1 MTGSTSSRF
10 AIATVMARAMI
21 GAVAVAW
28 ALVGAAPLAAQETA
42 PLDIVPLPA
51 PDAVEI
57 DALDDFPAA
66 DEPAAGDSETEVEVD
81 AVAAPDPEAA
91 GLIEEADGGFAFDM
105 WTGSDRRLVEH
116 LLARL
121 PVGVTSRTVNSLARR
136 LLLSAAA
143 PPEGPAA
150 ANLLALR
157 IERLAVMGDGV
168 AVNHMMRATPA
179 DLDDITLAQTRLD
192 ALLLTADFVGAC
204 AQARELIRHDDLPYW
219 EKVLIFCQA
228 LNANHA
234 GAAFGVELLRER
246 GVDDDLALESLLAA
260 LAGADDMVLDS
271 LPNPTALHLAM
282 LRTARL
288 TVPDDAITN
297 ADASISRAIA
307 LTATVP
313 LDLRLRSAERAEALG
328 SLPTETLAELYD
340 SVPFTPE
347 ELSDPWPRIKS
358 DKSALSRALLY
369 QASQIQV
376 VPAARAEVL
385 RAAWALGAE
394 SGGWDGFATAAR
406 LTLDDL
412 LGLRPLPEL
421 VWIAGD
427 AARALLAARRP
438 DAAGP
443 WIDLAKAQAGVNAD
457 AAQAVAELAPIIGF
471 VDAGGVQAWDDERFT
486 AWWDAQAEAPGRD
499 RHARAT
505 LLYALLLAFDREPP
519 AAALLALLERPG
531 PVWVRTPPEA
541 LLRQLD
547 RAAAAGRFGET
558 VLLALTVLDSSISEV
573 PGPMALGAVI
583 GALYQIGLEADAR
596 ALAVETLLSREF

>member
-1 MTGSTSSRF
+1 MTGLNSSK
-10 AIATVMARAMI
+10 RAVV
-21 GAVAVAW
+21 VALAMAW
-28 ALVGAAPLAAQETA
+28 ALPLAAQETV
-42 PLDIVPLPA
+42 PLDIVPLPS
-51 PDAVEI
+51 PDLIETETITGVPVAT
-57 DALDDFPAA
+57 
-66 DEPAAGDSETEVEVD
+66 EPAAASDADVEVEVGM
-81 AVAAPDPEAA
+81 VEAPDPEAA
-91 GLIEEADGGFAFDM
+91 GLMEAADGGFAFDM
-105 WTGSDRRLVEH
+105 WAGSDRRLVER

-143 PPEGPAA
+143 TPEGPAA
-150 ANLLALR
+150 ASLLALR
-157 IERLAVMGDGV
+157 IERLAAMGDGV
-168 AVNHMMRATPA
+168 SVNHMMRATPA
-179 DLDDITLAQTRLD
+179 DLDDTTLAQTRLD

-204 AQARELIRHDDLPYW
+204 AQARDLIRHDDLPYW

-234 GAAFGVELLRER
+234 AASFGVELLRER
-246 GVDDDLALESLLAA
+246 GIDDDPALEALLAA
-260 LAGADDMVLDS
+260 LAGADNITLDS

-288 TVPDDAITN
+288 AVPEDAINN
-297 ADASISRAIA
+297 ADPTISRAIA

-313 LDLRLRSAERAEALG
+313 LDLRLRAAERAEALG
-328 SLPTETLAELYD
+328 SLPTETLAELYE

-347 ELSDPWPRIKS
+347 ELSDPWPRIET
-358 DKSALSRALLY
+358 DKGALSRALIY
-369 QASQIQV
+369 QAIQIQV

-385 RAAWALGAE
+385 RANWMLGAE

-406 LTLDDL
+406 LTLNQL

-443 WIDLAKAQAGVNAD
+443 WIDLAKTQAGINAE
-457 AAQAVAELAPIIGF
+457 AAKTVARLAPIIGF
-471 VDAGGVQAWDDERFT
+471 VDAAGVQPWDGARFT
-486 AWWDAQAEAPGRD
+486 AWWEAQGQTAERD
-499 RHARAT
+499 RHARAK
-505 LLYALLLAFDREPP
+505 LLFALLLAFDREPP
-519 AAALLALLERPG
+519 IEALLALLERPG

-541 LLRQLD
+541 LLRQLN
-547 RAAAAGRFGET
+547 RAAAAGRVGET
-558 VLLALTVLDSSISEV
+558 VLLALTLLDSSTSGV
-573 PGPMALGAVI
+573 PGAMALGSVV
-583 GALYQIGLEADAR
+583 GALYSIGLEADAR

>member
-1 MTGSTSSRF
+1 M
-10 AIATVMARAMI
+10 AVAMVVVMAETAS
-21 GAVAVAW
+21 
-28 ALVGAAPLAAQETA
+28 LAAQETV

-51 PDAVEI
+51 SESVEI
-57 DALDDFPAA
+57 EVLDDGSVAAQPAA
-66 DEPAAGDSETEVEVD
+66 ATGAEDTEVEVG
-81 AVAAPDPEAA
+81 AVDAPDPEAA
-91 GLIEEADGGFAFDM
+91 GLIEEANGGFAFDM
-105 WTGSDRRLVEH
+105 WAGSDRRLVEH

-136 LLLSAAA
+136 LLQSAAA
-143 PPEGPAA
+143 APKGPATV
-150 ANLLALR
+150 NLLALR
-157 IERLAVMGDGV
+157 IERLAIMGDGV
-168 AVNHMMRATPA
+168 AVNHMMRAAPA

-228 LNANHA
+228 LNAKHA
-234 GAAFGVELLRER
+234 TAAFGVELLRER
-246 GVDDDLALESLLAA
+246 GVDDDPALESLLVA
-260 LAGADDMVLDS
+260 LAGADDIVLDS

-288 TVPDDAITN
+288 AVPEDAITN

-313 LDLRLRSAERAEALG
+313 LDLRLRAAERAEALG

-340 SVPFTPE
+340 SVPFTSE
-347 ELSDPWPRIKS
+347 ELSDPWPRVKGHK
-358 DKSALSRALLY
+358 DALSRALLY
-369 QASQIQV
+369 QAAQIQV

-385 RAAWALGAE
+385 RAAWMLGAE

-443 WIDLAKAQAGVNAD
+443 WIDLAKTQAGINAD
-457 AAQAVAELAPIIGF
+457 AARAVAELAPIIGF
-471 VDAGGVQAWDDERFT
+471 VDAGGVQAWDGERFT
-486 AWWDAQAEAPGRD
+486 TWWESQGEDAGRD
-499 RHARAT
+499 RHARAI
-505 LLYALLLAFDREPP
+505 LLYALLVAFDRHPP
-519 AAALLALLERPG
+519 TEALLALLERPD

-541 LLRQLD
+541 LLRQLNH
-547 RAAAAGRFGET
+547 AAAAGRVGET
-558 VLLALTVLDSSISEV
+558 VLLALTVLDSSAAGV
-573 PGPMALGAVI
+573 PGHMALGAVV

-596 ALAVETLLSREF
+596 ALAIETLLAREF

>member
-1 MTGSTSSRF
+1 MTGLNSSKC
-10 AIATVMARAMI
+10 
-21 GAVAVAW
+21 AVAVVLAMAW
-28 ALVGAAPLAAQETA
+28 ALPLAAQETA

-51 PDAVEI
+51 PDLIEI
-57 DALDDFPAA
+57 ETTTGVPVAA
-66 DEPAAGDSETEVEVD
+66 EPAAGSDGDADVEVEVGM
-81 AVAAPDPEAA
+81 VKAPDPEAV
-91 GLIEEADGGFAFDM
+91 GLMEAADGGFAFDM
-105 WTGSDRRLVEH
+105 WAGSDRRLVER
-116 LLARL
+116 LLVRL

-143 PPEGPAA
+143 PPQGPAA

-157 IERLAVMGDGV
+157 IERLAAMGDGMS
-168 AVNHMMRATPA
+168 VNHLMRATPA
-179 DLDDITLAQTRLD
+179 DLDDTTLAQTRLD

-204 AQARELIRHDDLPYW
+204 AQARELIRQDDLPYW

-234 GAAFGVELLRER
+234 AASFGVELLRER
-246 GVDDDLALESLLAA
+246 GVDDDPALEVLLATM
-260 LAGADDMVLDS
+260 AGADNVVLHS

-288 TVPDDAITN
+288 AVPENAINN
-297 ADASISRAIA
+297 ADPAISRAIA

-313 LDLRLRSAERAEALG
+313 LDLRLRAAERAEALG
-328 SLPTETLAELYD
+328 SLPTETLAELYE

-347 ELSDPWPRIKS
+347 ELSDPWPRIES
-358 DKSALSRALLY
+358 DKGALSRALMY
-369 QASQIQV
+369 QAMQIQV

-385 RAAWALGAE
+385 RASWMLGAE

-406 LTLDDL
+406 LTLNEL

-421 VWIAGD
+421 VWISGD
-427 AARALLAARRP
+427 AARVLLAARRP

-443 WIDLAKAQAGVNAD
+443 WIDLAKTQAGINAE
-457 AAQAVAELAPIIGF
+457 AANAVAGLAPVIGF
-471 VDAGGVQAWDDERFT
+471 VDAAGVQPWDGERFT
-486 AWWDAQAEAPGRD
+486 AWWEAQGQTPERD
-499 RHARAT
+499 RHARAK
-505 LLYALLLAFDREPP
+505 LLFALLLAFDREPP
-519 AAALLALLERPG
+519 VETLLALLERPG

-547 RAAAAGRFGET
+547 RAAAAGRVGET
-558 VLLALTVLDSSISEV
+558 VLLALTLLDSSASGV
-573 PGPMALGAVI
+573 PGAMALGSVV
-583 GALYQIGLEADAR
+583 GALYRIGLEADAR